1 MTPLIEGTLVIA
13 RSEFTAALRDR
24 FSFDPAVLVFSSAEA
39 EHALGLIAQRGVP
52 LVALDR
58 QFVAT
63 EGGLEFVAGVR
74 SIRPDSEIRVFS
86 DQGGDIPVVLRR
98 PVLGNGRM
106 TIAASSQPIGS
117 ETRRT
122 PRYPVHDGCEA
133 FVNGASTSLVN
144 VSLGGVQVL
153 SAVVLKPLQQ
163 VRVAL
168 ADDDAA
174 IRLHAAIAWS
184 MFERLRDTGETCYRA
199 GVAFRDANLKQIE
212 EYCTRHGVRL

>member
-13 RSEFTAALRDR
+13 RSEFTPALRER

-39 EHALGLIAQRGVP
+39 AHALGLVMQRGVP
-52 LVALDR
+52 LIALDR
-58 QFVAT
+58 QFVT
-63 EGGLEFVAGVR
+63 SQSGVEFVSELR
-74 SIRPDSEIRVFS
+74 SIRPDSEIRVLS

-98 PVLGNGRM
+98 PVLNNGRT
-106 TIAASSQPIGS
+106 TIAASSQPIGT

-122 PRYPVHDGCEA
+122 PRYPVHEGCAA
-133 FVNGASTSLVN
+133 FVNGESTALVN

-153 SAVVLKPLQQ
+153 SSVVLKPLQQ

-168 ADDDAA
+168 ADEEAA

-184 MFERLRDTGETCYRA
+184 MFERLRETGETCYRV
-199 GVAFRDANLKQIE
+199 GVAFRDANPKLIE
-212 EYCTRHGVRL
+212 AYCTRHGIRL